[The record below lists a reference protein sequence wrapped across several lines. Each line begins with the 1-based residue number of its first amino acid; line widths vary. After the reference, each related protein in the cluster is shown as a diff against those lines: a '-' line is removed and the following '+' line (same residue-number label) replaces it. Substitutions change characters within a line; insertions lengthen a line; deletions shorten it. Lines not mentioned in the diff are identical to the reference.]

1 MPIYS
6 TNRVSGAST
15 SIVAAEGYTE
25 HDFGRILS
33 ECATNDMKL
42 FNAAIAR
49 DFQEIT
55 AMQEGTMVSSEVRA
69 LQEFS
74 IKEAWK
80 GIVEKLKK
88 LWAKIKGVFR
98 NVYAKLS
105 LWLNRSN
112 KLYVAQNRKYLQNKN
127 LADCPLPKYLKP
139 VGDYYTRVDKCIK
152 ELGDSAKA
160 INDIRTSDDPSLKE
174 VIKKTTTKA
183 LKALDIDSTLGTKS
197 PAGDL
202 NTSINADDIYEAML
216 KKYFKAEDSKLTWGN
231 SGMSLDTLFTN
242 LSGSSK
248 KLKDLKKASK
258 TVDGAFKKII
268 SDINKLADS
277 DSEKEANKKKYRL
290 ASAAATSFQNL
301 MNASTSAFIK
311 LTKKAISNDR
321 GLIAA
326 LVAYDPKKPKN
337 ENAVMCEFAYAT
349 GFDTL
354 HEETDDM
361 TPEDVDDAAECEGI
375 TVDIN
380 VSVDG
385 DAEVGDVNVDGD
397 DD

>member
-55 AMQEGTMVSSEVRA
+55 AMQEGTMVSSEIRA

-74 IKEAWK
+74 AKEAWK
-80 GIVEKLKK
+80 GLVEKLKK

-127 LADCPLPKYLKP
+127 LTDCPLPKYLKP
-139 VGDYYTRVDKCIK
+139 KGDYYNRID
-152 ELGDSAKA
+152 KA
-160 INDIRTSDDPSLKE
+160 ISDFGNITEDLNKTAEDQIIRTGNEKLYKDLGIQNYKEMDKTPNSDEIYEGL
-174 VIKKTTTKA
+174 
-183 LKALDIDSTLGTKS
+183 LKA
-197 PAGDL
+197 
-202 NTSINADDIYEAML
+202 
-216 KKYFKAEDSKLTWGN
+216 YFDKENKNLTWSN

-248 KLKDLKKASK
+248 KLKELKKASK
-258 TVDGAFKKII
+258 TVDGAFKKAI
-268 SDINKLADS
+268 SSLNKLANS
-277 DSEKEANKKKYRL
+277 DDTKKADQKKYHD
-290 ASAAATSFQNL
+290 ASVAVGNFQNL
-301 MNASTSAFIK
+301 INATTSAFIK

>member
-6 TNRVSGAST
+6 TNRVSSAST
-15 SIVAAEGYTE
+15 NIVAAEGYTE
-25 HDFGRILS
+25 HDFGLILS

-55 AMQEGTMVSSEVRA
+55 AMQEGTMMSSEIRA

-80 GIVEKLKK
+80 GLVEKLKR

-112 KLYVAQNRKYLQNKN
+112 KLYVAQNRRYLENKN
-127 LADCPLPKYLKP
+127 LSDCPLPKYLKP
-139 VGDYYTRVDKCIK
+139 KGNFYDTVSKTI
-152 ELGDSAKA
+152 
-160 INDIRTSDDPSLKE
+160 TSLENMCKKLKE
-174 VIKKTTTKA
+174 ETNT
-183 LKALDIDSTLGTKS
+183 IDV
-197 PAGDL
+197 
-202 NTSINADDIYEAML
+202 SINARITNRKAGWASDLGVSDGDKTLNADTIYEAL
-216 KKYFKAEDSKLTWGN
+216 LDKHFEKADEKLTWSKCGRN
-231 SGMSLDTLFTN
+231 LSGLFSD

-248 KLKDLKKASK
+248 KLKDLKKMSK
-258 TVDGAFKKII
+258 TVDKAFKTAIDAVNKAADK
-268 SDINKLADS
+268 SDKE
-277 DSEKEANKKKYRL
+277 EKGKNTSLYKNT
-290 ASAAATSFQNL
+290 ATLIGEFQNL
-301 MNASTSAFIK
+301 MNATTSAYIK
-311 LTKKAISNDR
+311 LTKKAINNDR

-326 LVAYDPKKPKN
+326 LVAYDPKKATN
-337 ENAVMCEFAYAT
+337 ENAIMCEFAYAT
-349 GFDTL
+349 GYYAL
-354 HEETDDM
+354 HEETEDM
-361 TPEDVDDAAECEGI
+361 TPEDIEDAAEDEGI

>member
-6 TNRVSGAST
+6 TNRVSSAST
-15 SIVAAEGYTE
+15 NIVAAEGYTE

-55 AMQEGTMVSSEVRA
+55 AMQEGTMVTSEIRA

-127 LADCPLPKYLKP
+127 LTDCPLPKYLKP
-139 VGDYYTRVDKCIK
+139 KGDYYNRIDKTIK
-152 ELGDSAKA
+152 ELGDLSKSV
-160 INDIRTSDDPSLKE
+160 DDLRTSENPTLKD
-174 VIKKTTTKA
+174 VIKHMNNKVIKS
-183 LKALDIDSTLGTKS
+183 LDISSTMDKKDYDK
-197 PAGDL
+197 AV
-202 NTSINADDIYEAML
+202 NADDLYEGML
-216 KKYFKAEDSKLTWGN
+216 KKYFNAENEKLTWGN

-258 TVDGAFKKII
+258 AVDTAFKKII
-268 SDINKLADS
+268 SDLNKLADS

-290 ASAAATSFQNL
+290 ASDAATAFQNM

-337 ENAVMCEFAYAT
+337 ENAIMCEFAYAT

-361 TPEDVDDAAECEGI
+361 TPEDVDDAAESEGI

>member
-127 LADCPLPKYLKP
+127 LTDCPLPKYLKP
-139 VGDYYTRVDKCIK
+139 KGDYYNKIDKAIK
-152 ELGDSAKA
+152 ELGDYTKL
-160 INDIRTSDDPSLKE
+160 INDLRTADNPSLKDI
-174 VIKKTTTKA
+174 IKAMNIKM
-183 LKALDIDSTLGTKS
+183 LKNLDIQSFVGKKEFDK
-197 PAGDL
+197 
-202 NTSINADDIYEAML
+202 NINADEMYEGML
-216 KKYFKAEDSKLTWGN
+216 KAYFSAENEKLTWGN

-258 TVDGAFKKII
+258 TIDGAFKKII
-268 SDINKLADS
+268 SDINKMADS
-277 DSEKEANKKKYRL
+277 DSEKEVNKKKYRL
-290 ASAAATSFQNL
+290 ASDAATTFQTCI
-301 MNASTSAFIK
+301 NAATSAFIK

-337 ENAVMCEFAYAT
+337 ENAIMCEFAYAT

-361 TPEDVDDAAECEGI
+361 TPEDVDDAAESEGI